1 LELDFSGALQ
11 LLNGDI
17 MKIYLS
23 DEHILLRDM
32 VRDFAVNEIRPH
44 AKSVDTG
51 LFPLDNIK
59 KMSELGLMG
68 IPWDEKYGG
77 NGMDTVALVIA
88 IEEIGKE
95 CASTAATMM
104 AHTSLGT
111 APIAIFGTQ
120 MQKEKYLPDLCSGKI
135 LGAFGLTEPNAGS
148 DAGNTQTRAKPKD
161 GGYIVN
167 GHKIFCTNAGY
178 AGTIIFTAILDD
190 GSENKQIGAFISE
203 RGTEGLRIGEPE
215 DKMGWKGSDTR
226 SVYFEDMFIPKEN
239 VLGNPSKGF
248 KQFLRTLTGGRITI
262 GALALGTAQGAYER
276 ALRYSS
282 ERKAFGKEIN
292 KFQGVSFKLADM
304 ATAIEA
310 SKHLVYHAAHL
321 KDKGK
326 EIIKEAAMAKLF
338 SSEMCMKVTT
348 EAIQIFGGYGYIKEY
363 DVERFFRDSKILEIG
378 EGTSEVQRII
388 ISREILNNLNS
399 I

>member
-1 LELDFSGALQ
+1 
-11 LLNGDI
+11 
-17 MKIYLS
+17 MKIYFS
-23 DEHILLRDM
+23 EEHILLRDM
-32 VRDFAVNEIRPH
+32 VREFAINEIRPN
-44 AKSVDTG
+44 AKNIDTG
-51 LFPLDNIK
+51 IFPIDNIN

-68 IPWDEKYGG
+68 IPWEEKYGG
-77 NGMDTVALVIA
+77 NGMDTIALVIA

-95 CASTAATMM
+95 CPSTAATMM

-111 APIAIFGTQ
+111 APIAIFGTD
-120 MQKEKYLPDLCSGKI
+120 MQKKKYLPSLSSGEM

-148 DAGNTQTRAKPKD
+148 DAGNTQTRAKPTN
-161 GGYIVN
+161 GGYIIN
-167 GHKIFCTNAGY
+167 GQKAFCTNAGY
-178 AGTIIFTAILDD
+178 AGTIIFTAIIDD
-190 GSENKQIGAFISE
+190 NSDDKQIGAFIVE
-203 RGTEGLRIGEPE
+203 KGTDGLRIGEPE

-262 GALALGTAQGAYER
+262 GALALGTAQGAYQR
-276 ALRYSS
+276 ALKYST
-282 ERKAFGKEIN
+282 EREAFGKQIN

-304 ATAIEA
+304 ATSIEA
-310 SKHLVYHAAHL
+310 AKHLVYHAAYL
-321 KDKGK
+321 KDSEKDV
-326 EIIKEAAMAKLF
+326 IKQAAMAKLF

-378 EGTSEVQRII
+378 EGSSEVQRII
-388 ISREILNNLNS
+388 ISREILSNLS
-399 I
+399 SL